1 MRLIKRYKNRRL
13 YDTDTK
19 SSVTLSDIACLI
31 RDKKE
36 FKVIESKTGEDI
48 TGTTVIQV
56 LLNVEK
62 RTRKIGKMV
71 TSIGEAA
78 GKKTEEIVNLLIE
91 HIRSLLTVMDRN
103 LASKRNR
110 GINFDTYPRR

>member
-62 RTRKIGKMV
+62 RTRKMV